1 MEANRKHRLA
11 SVMTVLWLL
20 APVVLVKH
28 CPAFEEEQKYRV
40 VQCQLH
46 GGDV

>member
-1 MEANRKHRLA
+1 MQANRKRRLA

-20 APVVLVKH
+20 AVVSVKH
-28 CPAFEEEQKYRV
+28 CPAFEEQKYRV
-40 VQCQLH
+40 MQCHLH

>member
-1 MEANRKHRLA
+1 MEANRKRRLA

-20 APVVLVKH
+20 AVVSVKH
-28 CPAFEEEQKYRV
+28 CPVFEEEQKYRV

>member
-1 MEANRKHRLA
+1 MEANRKRRLA

-20 APVVLVKH
+20 ATVVLVKH
-28 CPAFEEEQKYRV
+28 CPVFEEEQKYRV
-40 VQCQLH
+40 VQRQLH